1 MSIAATYVSQ
11 VTIVETGEGVF
22 LGTDN
27 TITTNGMNRSEGL
40 TGATAVPVT
49 KYSSFQKALAAGVG
63 TIDLTSLPD
72 FNGAAG
78 AVTFLG
84 LKVQMIKVRSK
95 SDNANPITIT
105 KGASNGYGFGA
116 AGATFTIPLEP
127 DCEATIYLD
136 DKAPDVA
143 AGAKTFDLSGTGS
156 QVLEVTLVAG

>member
-11 VTIVETGEGVF
+11 ITVVETGEGVF

-27 TITTNGMNRSEGL
+27 TLTTNGMNRTEGL
-40 TGATAVPVT
+40 TGSSGVPVT
-49 KYSSFQKALAAGVG
+49 KYSSFRQALTAGAA

-72 FNGAAG
+72 YNGTPA

-84 LKVQMIKVRSK
+84 LKVQMIKVRGK

-105 KGASNGYGFGA
+105 KGASNGYGLGA

-143 AGAKTFDLSGTGS
+143 AGAKTFDLTGTGS

>member
-1 MSIAATYVSQ
+1 MSVAVTYVSQ
-11 VTIVETGEGVF
+11 ITIVETGEGVF

-27 TITTNGMNRSEGL
+27 TLTTNGMNRTEGL
-40 TGATAVPVT
+40 TGASAVPVT
-49 KYSSFQKALAAGVG
+49 KYSSFRQALTAGTA

-72 FNGAAG
+72 YNGTAG

-84 LKVQMIKVRSK
+84 LKLQMIKVRGK

-105 KGASNGYGFGA
+105 KGASNGYGLGA

-143 AGAKTFDLSGTGS
+143 AGTKTFDLAGTGS